1 MKKISTLTLILFM
14 VLALSFNA
22 EAQKKPKKKKNSVDF
37 MENVWYGAN
46 LGLGLGG
53 NNYETFF
60 ALEFSPMAGYKLTE
74 RLSAGPRIIFEYG
87 HMRLRYTTGIQK
99 LNLFSYGGG
108 ALIRFKVLEQLF
120 LHGEGNIVRDQY
132 ITTSLTKESLV
143 RPHVLLG
150 IGYNAGGG
158 EIMILYDFLHPNDEL
173 MLPFEI
179 RVGYTINF

>member
-74 RLSAGPRIIFEYG
+74 RLSAGPRIIFE
-87 HMRLRYTTGIQK
+87 
-99 LNLFSYGGG
+99 
-108 ALIRFKVLEQLF
+108 
-120 LHGEGNIVRDQY
+120 
-132 ITTSLTKESLV
+132 
-143 RPHVLLG
+143 
-150 IGYNAGGG
+150 
-158 EIMILYDFLHPNDEL
+158 
-173 MLPFEI
+173 
-179 RVGYTINF
+179 